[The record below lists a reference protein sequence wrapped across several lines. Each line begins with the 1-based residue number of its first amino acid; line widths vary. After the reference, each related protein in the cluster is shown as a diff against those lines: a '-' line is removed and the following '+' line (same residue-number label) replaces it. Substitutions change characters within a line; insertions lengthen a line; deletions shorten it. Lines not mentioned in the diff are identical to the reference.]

1 MGQKKKRKT
10 GYPTEFPYI
19 DMRFFFIVLAA
30 VFSFL
35 VFYEAPSQGI
45 SLLTLTIPI
54 VVFFGAGFFFVF
66 RYAGKNV
73 LALRPDHVDII
84 GGLTIPC
91 ENIREVVVSRRYA
104 LFHFTDEK
112 GRARQRMVH
121 FMTIGLAVKHL
132 VAPSL
137 EAYLEERG
145 IPVVLA

>member
-1 MGQKKKRKT
+1 MGQKKKRKAA
-10 GYPTEFPYI
+10 YRTEFPYI
-19 DMRFFFIVLAA
+19 DMRFFFVVLAV

-35 VFYEAPSQGI
+35 VFYEAPSQGV

-54 VVFFGAGFFFVF
+54 AVFFGGGFFFVF

-73 LALRPDHVDII
+73 LALRPDHIDII

-91 ENIREVVVSRRYA
+91 ENMREVVLSRRYA

-121 FMTIGLAVKHL
+121 FMTIRLAVKHL
-132 VAPSL
+132 VTPAL
-137 EAYLEERG
+137 KTYLEERE
-145 IPVVLA
+145 IPVVEA

>member
-1 MGQKKKRKT
+1 MGQKKKRKA
-10 GYPTEFPYI
+10 GYRTEFPYI
-19 DMRFFFIVLAA
+19 DMRFLFMVLAA

-45 SLLTLTIPI
+45 SLITFAIPI
-54 VVFFGAGFFFVF
+54 AMFFGGGFFFVF

-73 LALRPDHVDII
+73 LVLRPDHIDII

-91 ENIREVVVSRRYA
+91 ENIREVVLSRRYVV
-104 LFHFTDEK
+104 FHFTDEK
-112 GRARQRMVH
+112 GRARQRLVH
-121 FMTIGLAVKHL
+121 FMTIRLAVKHL

-137 EAYLEERG
+137 EAYLEERE

>member
-1 MGQKKKRKT
+1 MAQKKKRKA
-10 GYPTEFPYI
+10 GYRTEFPYI

-35 VFYEAPSQGI
+35 VFYEAPSQGV

-54 VVFFGAGFFFVF
+54 VVFFGGGFFFVF
-66 RYAGKNV
+66 HNAGKNV

-91 ENIREVVVSRRYA
+91 EKIREVVLSRRYA

-121 FMTIGLAVKHL
+121 FMTMGLAVKHL
-132 VAPSL
+132 VASSL
-137 EAYLEERG
+137 QAYLEERG